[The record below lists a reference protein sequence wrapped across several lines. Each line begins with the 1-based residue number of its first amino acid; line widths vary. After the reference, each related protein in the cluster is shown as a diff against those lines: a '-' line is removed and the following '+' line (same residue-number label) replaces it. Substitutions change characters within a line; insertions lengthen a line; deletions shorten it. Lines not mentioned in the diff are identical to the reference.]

1 MLLADFIREGTSSL
15 EPLYP
20 RDEARSIVLMLCGS
34 LLGTRSYTHIV
45 EPGTVVDPSR
55 ERELLA
61 ALERLRGGE
70 PVQYVLGYA
79 DFYGFRFRVT
89 PDVLIPRPETGELVG
104 AAVAEAARL
113 QHLRGLERP
122 QAAPVRVLDLCT
134 GSGCIAWSVAL
145 SAPGTEIV
153 GVDISEA
160 ALEVAR
166 SQDFEGELESL
177 KAVAPLFVKADV
189 LDTEQPFDY
198 GTFDLV
204 LSNPPYILYSERE
217 RMHRN
222 VLEHEPELALF
233 VRDSD
238 PLLFYRAVAAWA
250 RRFLSADGKGIV
262 EINEALGE
270 ETEAVFRDSGFLH
283 TRIVKDIFDRN
294 RFVVFS
300 KNAL

>member
-1 MLLADFIREGTSSL
+1 MLLADFIREGTGSL

-20 RDEARSIVLMLCGS
+20 HDEARSIVLMLCGA
-34 LLGTRSYTHIV
+34 LLGTRSYTHII

-55 ERELLA
+55 ERELLS

-79 DFYGFRFRVT
+79 DFCGFRFRVT

-134 GSGCIAWSVAL
+134 GSGCIAWSMAL
-145 SAPGTEIV
+145 SVPGTEVV

-166 SQDFEGELESL
+166 SQDFAEELHSL
-177 KAVAPLFVKADV
+177 KAVAPRFVKADV
-189 LDTEQPFDY
+189 LDTGQPFDC
-198 GTFDLV
+198 GMFDLV
-204 LSNPPYILYSERE
+204 LSNPPYIMESEKG

-222 VLEHEPELALF
+222 VLEHEPALALF

-238 PLLFYRAVAAWA
+238 PLLFYRAIAAWSL
-250 RRFLSADGKGIV
+250 RFLSADGKGLV

-270 ETEAVFRDSGFLH
+270 ETEAVFRDYGFLH
-283 TRIVKDIFDRN
+283 TRTVKDVFDRN
-294 RFVVFS
+294 RFVYFS